1 MFLRKALPI
10 LPIIVALLLLASGLR
25 TLELTRLPPGL
36 NTEEIADLTI
46 TRAMQQGEIASL
58 YRVRGEGADT
68 GREPL
73 YSLLQVPMRFLVG
86 DGLLNLRIL
95 SVWCGVISV
104 ALVFAL
110 GRRLFGNFAG
120 LVAGAVLALGVW
132 PVLLSRSAVREAL
145 LLPLICAALFA
156 LARAIHLRR
165 TVEPD
170 LPNTRSF
177 TALGVLTAGLAYTH
191 WTGLLMFPF
200 IIAVLGVFI
209 LTRQPISRRVMG
221 ASAFAFV
228 VASILGIPYLT
239 YTLRAFP
246 LSGFSTLWENRPE
259 SVSGLFSSTL
269 NTLLALGVRGD
280 GLPQHNVGAEPLLG
294 LAALAFGVMGLI
306 VAIDRRLAPNTL
318 YVLLALLFG
327 LLPSMWSRGA
337 VDFTSLVIALP
348 ALALLVGLGAQWA
361 AQTFLSVEQPL
372 RDLRVVGVTIL
383 LLGVSTAFTANTVFE
398 RWAAQPGIVEAYH
411 GYLGRLAAYLDRTD
425 DGRTTAICTFNLN
438 AAPPDFSDPA
448 LLRLMMHRHADSLR
462 FSDCLTGMVLTGG
475 GTTQRI
481 AFADPSAATA
491 VSPVLKDWL
500 TSATPIRVEGL
511 PPNAVIEINVEN
523 QLADAVGVLTL
534 GHVRWNADADSIIP
548 TAQLPVRMGYNL
560 TFEGYLIVPARSFN
574 RGEIVTLITYWRVD
588 GPQQPDLQLFAHLSR
603 ESQADPIQQND
614 ILSVEA
620 TSLRDRDILIQ
631 IIPFAPLPPN
641 FPPGEYYI
649 SVGAYRRD
657 SRERFPVYDQD
668 TPRGDRL
675 FLDRIVV
682 QP

>member
-1 MFLRKALPI
+1 MFLRKALPT
-10 LPIIVALLLLASGLR
+10 LPIIVALLLLATGLR

-36 NTEEIADLTI
+36 NADEIADLTI

-58 YRVRGEGADT
+58 YRVRGASADT

-73 YSLLQVPMRFLVG
+73 YPLLQAPLRLMLG
-86 DGLLNLRIL
+86 DGLLNLRLL
-95 SVWCGVISV
+95 SVWCGVISL

-120 LVAGAVLALGVW
+120 LVAAAVLALGVW
-132 PVLLSRSAVREAL
+132 PVLLSRSAMREAL
-145 LLPLICAALFA
+145 LLPLICAALWAF
-156 LARAIHLRR
+156 ARAIHLRH

-170 LPNTRSF
+170 PPNTRSY
-177 TALGVLTAGLAYTH
+177 TTLGVLTAGLAYTH

-200 IIAVLGVFI
+200 IIAVLAVFI

-228 VASILGIPYLT
+228 IAVILGIPYLT
-239 YTLRAFP
+239 YTLRDFP
-246 LSGFSTLWENRPE
+246 LSGFSTLWESRPE
-259 SVSGLFSSTL
+259 SVGGLLTSTL
-269 NTLLALGVRGD
+269 NALLAIGVHGD
-280 GLPQHNVGAEPLLG
+280 SLPQHNVGAEPLLG
-294 LAALAFGVMGLI
+294 LAALAFGVMGLV

-327 LLPSMWSRGA
+327 LLPSMWSRGP
-337 VDFTSLVIALP
+337 VDFTSMVIALP
-348 ALALLVGLGAQWA
+348 ALALLVGVGVQWA
-361 AQTFLSVEQPL
+361 AQTFLSAEAPL
-372 RDLRVVGVTIL
+372 RDLRVAALSIL
-383 LLGVSTAFTANTVFE
+383 LLVISTAFTANTVFE
-398 RWAAQPGIVEAYH
+398 RWAAQPGIVAAYH
-411 GYLGRLAAYLDRTD
+411 GYLGRLAAYLDRAD
-425 DGRTTAICTFNLN
+425 DGRTTAVCTFNLY
-438 AAPPDFSDPA
+438 ATPPAFSDPA
-448 LLRLMMHRHADSLR
+448 LLRLMMHRQSDALR

-475 GTTQRI
+475 GTAQRI
-481 AFADPSAATA
+481 AFADPSAASA

-500 TSATPIRVEGL
+500 TSATPVSVDGL
-511 PPNAVIEINVEN
+511 PPNTVIEINVEN
-523 QLADAVGVLTL
+523 QLADAVGILTL
-534 GHVRWNADADSIIP
+534 AHARWNEDAESIIP
-548 TAQLPVRMGYNL
+548 TATLPVRMGYNL
-560 TFEGYLIVPARSFN
+560 TFEGYLIVPERSFR
-574 RGEIVTLITYWRVD
+574 RGEIITLITYWRVD
-588 GPQQPDLQLFAHLSR
+588 GPQQPDLQVFAHLSR
-603 ESQADPIQQND
+603 EPQADPIQQND

-620 TSLRDRDILIQ
+620 TSLQDRDILIQ

-641 FPPGEYYI
+641 FPPGEYYV